1 MHDAGEKDTPPSDRL
16 VVARKPLLPAPYARF
31 YSSTRFR
38 SVSRA
43 RHRFFIVFETLRN
56 SDPSAISVAPP
67 LPAASRFLGNPFT
80 DRGLDRNDAR
90 KLAPIIRPSDRSS
103 SCRRPTY
110 ALIDPSSSSRLGR
123 SVDYDYIR
131 RFNQIFFFFGR
142 ILIDWSITLSLI
154 NEEWTKSARFF
165 EGFSLGFRK
174 NSSLER
180 RFNACG

>member
-56 SDPSAISVAPP
+56 SASASGRFP
-67 LPAASRFLGNPFT
+67 LPREPVFT

-123 SVDYDYIR
+123 KLWLYPEG
-131 RFNQIFFFFGR
+131 RFDQIFFSFGR
-142 ILIDWSITLSLI
+142 ILIDWSIEFDKRSERSVLLRRILPWISKELLVG
-154 NEEWTKSARFF
+154 TKI
-165 EGFSLGFRK
+165 
-174 NSSLER
+174 
-180 RFNACG
+180 